1 MTAELLFAALIGL
14 VVGSFLCLVAHRLPV
29 MLERAWVDYCAET
42 ERVGSQDPGA
52 DGASARDLVAA
63 GFGDAAAAGAAATT
77 PRYDLFFPPSHC
89 PACGHRLGLFE
100 NIPLFSWVL
109 QKGRCRA
116 CGTFIGWR
124 EPLVEVVAAALA
136 ALVVLHFDAGWD
148 RALAALCL
156 WMLLL
161 ASVIDL
167 QRGWL
172 PDEVTGPLLWLG
184 LIANLGGRFVTPE
197 DAVIGAVAGFVGLWV
212 VRTGFRLATKREGMG
227 AGDPHLLAAIGA
239 WTGWQVLPGLIL
251 FAALLG
257 LLWASVVR
265 AIRGRSLREPMP
277 FGPML
282 AVAGLVALVWPDSLT
297 DLFNGGLAL

>member
-14 VVGSFLCLVAHRLPV
+14 LVGSFVCLVAHRLPV
-29 MLERAWVDYCAET
+29 MLESAWADYCAET
-42 ERVGSQDPGA
+42 KPVGSQDRSA
-52 DGASARDLVAA
+52 DGASARNLLAA
-63 GFGDAAAAGAAATT
+63 HSSEATAAEAAAAT
-77 PRYDLFFPPSHC
+77 PRYNLFFPPSHC
-89 PACGHRLGLFE
+89 PACGHRLGFFE
-100 NIPLFSWVL
+100 NVPLLSWLL

-116 CGTFIGWR
+116 CDTFIGWR
-124 EPLVEVVAAALA
+124 EPLVELVAAAVA
-136 ALVVLHFDAGWD
+136 TLVVLNFDAIWD

-172 PDEVTGPLLWLG
+172 PGEVTGPLLWLG
-184 LIANLGGRFVTPE
+184 LIANLGGRFSAPE
-197 DAVIGAVAGFVGLWV
+197 DAVIGAVVGFVGLWL

-257 LLWASVVR
+257 LLWAGVDR
-265 AIRGRSLREPMP
+265 ALRGRSLREPTP

-282 AVAGLVALVWPDSLT
+282 AVAGLVALIRPDWLT
-297 DLFNGGLAL
+297 DLFYGRLAL